1 MAAFT
6 TTRMR
11 QENFLKIIMFIV
23 ISTILIFY
31 ADIIT
36 PLGFAVW
43 ILYFIPLVL
52 TLYLEWKFAPI
63 ASAGFFL
70 LLLAISYFFSPRDIS
85 ELFALINRLFFSAML
100 IVTAILITRYK
111 QSIEDLQKSER
122 KYRYLTDWSP
132 DAIMV
137 QQEGKIVYTNP
148 AGQRLF
154 WASTNE
160 ELLGRNILNLISPDE
175 KENISQKL
183 DQALLGEKMQIPQT
197 NLVRLDGRRI
207 PVEGWLGEIIW
218 EGKNAVQIILRE
230 LSEAKLCPSSSPVTE
245 P

>member
-1 MAAFT
+1 
-6 TTRMR
+6 MR
-11 QENFLKIIMFIV
+11 QEHFLKIILFIV
-23 ISTILIFY
+23 ISTILIIY

-52 TLYLEWKFAPI
+52 TIYLQWRFAPI
-63 ASAGFFL
+63 VAAGFFV
-70 LLLAISYFFSPRDIS
+70 LLLAISYFVSPRDIS
-85 ELFALINRLFFSAML
+85 ELFALINRLFVSAML
-100 IVTAILITRYK
+100 IGTAILITRYK
-111 QSIEDLQKSER
+111 QSLEDLQKSER

-154 WASTNE
+154 LARTNE
-160 ELLGRNILNLISPDE
+160 ELLGKNILHLISPDE
-175 KENISQKL
+175 RKNISQKL
-183 DQALLGEKMQIPQT
+183 DQVLLGEKMQIPQT
-197 NLVRLDGRRI
+197 SLVRLDGRRI
-207 PVEGWLGEIIW
+207 SVEGWLGEIIW
-218 EGKNAVQIILRE
+218 DGKNAVQIILRQI
-230 LSEAKLCPSSSPVTE
+230 SEDTVCPSSSPVTE

>member
-1 MAAFT
+1 MPAFN

-11 QENFLKIIMFIV
+11 QEHFLKIILFIV
-23 ISTILIFY
+23 ISTILIIY

-52 TLYLEWKFAPI
+52 TLYLQWRFAPI
-63 ASAGFFL
+63 VAAGFFV
-70 LLLAISYFFSPRDIS
+70 LLLAISYFVSPRDIS
-85 ELFALINRLFFSAML
+85 ELFALINRLFVSAML
-100 IVTAILITRYK
+100 IGTAILITRYK
-111 QSIEDLQKSER
+111 QSLEDLQKSER

-154 WASTNE
+154 LARTNE
-160 ELLGRNILNLISPDE
+160 ELLGKNILHLISPDE
-175 KENISQKL
+175 RKNISQKL
-183 DQALLGEKMQIPQT
+183 DQVLLGEKMQIPQT
-197 NLVRLDGRRI
+197 SLVRLDGRRI
-207 PVEGWLGEIIW
+207 SVEGWLGEIIW
-218 EGKNAVQIILRE
+218 DGKNAVQIILRQI
-230 LSEAKLCPSSSPVTE
+230 SEDTVCPSSSPVTE

>member
-1 MAAFT
+1 MAAFI

-11 QENFLKIIMFIV
+11 EENFLKIIMVIV

-52 TLYLEWKFAPI
+52 TLYLQWKFAPI
-63 ASAGFFL
+63 VAAGFFL
-70 LLLAISYFFSPRDIS
+70 ILLAISYFLSPRDIL
-85 ELFALINRLFFSAML
+85 EIFALINRLFFSAML

-111 QSIEDLQKSER
+111 QSIEDLHKSER
-122 KYRYLTDWSP
+122 KYRHLTDWSP

-160 ELLGRNILNLISPDE
+160 ELLGKNLINLISPDE
-175 KENISQKL
+175 RKNINQKL
-183 DQALLGEKMQIPQT
+183 DQALLGAKMQIPQT
-197 NLVRLDGRRI
+197 NLVRLDGRRVS
-207 PVEGWLGEIIW
+207 VEGWLGEIIW
-218 EGKNAVQIILRE
+218 DGKNAVQIILRE
-230 LSEAKLCPSSSPVTE
+230 ISDAKFGPSSSP
-245 P
+245 

>member
-1 MAAFT
+1 MEAFI

-11 QENFLKIIMFIV
+11 ERNYLKIILFIV
-23 ISTILIFY
+23 ISTSLIFY

-52 TLYLEWKFAPI
+52 TLYLQWKFAPI
-63 ASAGFFL
+63 AGAGFFVL
-70 LLLAISYFFSPRDIS
+70 LVAISYFFSPRDIS
-85 ELFALINRLFFSAML
+85 ELFAIINRLFFSVML

-111 QSIEDLQKSER
+111 QSIEDLHKSER

-154 WASTNE
+154 MARTNE
-160 ELLGRNILNLISPDE
+160 ELLGKNILNLFSPDE
-175 KENISQKL
+175 RKNISQKL

-197 NLVRLDGRRI
+197 SLVRLDGRRI
-207 PVEGWLGEIIW
+207 SVEGWLGEIIW
-218 EGKNAVQIILRE
+218 DGKNAVEIILRE
-230 LSEAKLCPSSSPVTE
+230 LSEDKLCPSSLPLTE
-245 P
+245 S

>member
-1 MAAFT
+1 MPAFN

-11 QENFLKIIMFIV
+11 QEHFLKIILFIV

-52 TLYLEWKFAPI
+52 TLYLQWRFAPI
-63 ASAGFFL
+63 VAAGFFV
-70 LLLAISYFFSPRDIS
+70 LLLAISYFVSPRDIS
-85 ELFALINRLFFSAML
+85 ELFALINRLFVSAML
-100 IVTAILITRYK
+100 IGTAILITRYK

-154 WASTNE
+154 LARTNE
-160 ELLGRNILNLISPDE
+160 ELLGKNILHLISPDE
-175 KENISQKL
+175 RKNISQKL
-183 DQALLGEKMQIPQT
+183 DQVLLGEKMQIPQT
-197 NLVRLDGRRI
+197 SLVRLDGRRI
-207 PVEGWLGEIIW
+207 SVEGWLGEIIW
-218 EGKNAVQIILRE
+218 DGKNAVQIILRQI
-230 LSEAKLCPSSSPVTE
+230 SEDTVCPSSSPVTE

>member
-1 MAAFT
+1 MPAFN

-11 QENFLKIIMFIV
+11 QEHFLKIILFIV

-52 TLYLEWKFAPI
+52 TLYLQWRFAPI
-63 ASAGFFL
+63 VAAGFFV
-70 LLLAISYFFSPRDIS
+70 LLLAISYFVSPRDIS

-100 IVTAILITRYK
+100 IGTAILITRYK

-154 WASTNE
+154 LARTNE
-160 ELLGRNILNLISPDE
+160 ELLGKNILHLISPDE
-175 KENISQKL
+175 RKNISQKL
-183 DQALLGEKMQIPQT
+183 DQVLLGEKMQIPQT
-197 NLVRLDGRRI
+197 SLVRLDGRRI
-207 PVEGWLGEIIW
+207 SVEGWLGEIIW
-218 EGKNAVQIILRE
+218 DGKNAVQIILRQI
-230 LSEAKLCPSSSPVTE
+230 SEDTVCPSSSPVTE